1 MDYKEEY
8 QKALER
14 AKKGLPID
22 EVFPEL
28 KESEDE
34 RIRKILIHIVKGACD
49 KYGIKYKGDEI
60 TEEKLLAYLEKQKE
74 VKWSPSE
81 CEMGVLYKLCYVSN
95 QITDEDDTELTR
107 LYQDL
112 KREYFNGHSFENMF
126 PKEKQKEQKLTEC
139 TSDSVLQKI
148 KRAITSCR
156 ELSEHYK
163 DTKENFYQY
172 YGGKADGLQLALAY
186 FGNKNELAE
195 QKPAEWSEEDEKNI
209 EKLDGFLSEVFC
221 FGHVNVSQKDKE
233 ELQSWLKFLPE
244 RFNLQPK
251 QEWSEEDEVMCEAI
265 LNTLERVGDYGTIGM
280 QKDWLKS
287 LKDRGVTLIPSSWKP
302 SKEQMETLKNCAYGV
317 FQNGD
322 SPVLRELYNDIK
334 KLYYE

>member
-34 RIRKILIHIVKGACD
+34 RIRKALIHLINEQDGFLTAIDGISVKD
-49 KYGIKYKGDEI
+49 II
-60 TEEKLLAYLEKQKE
+60 TYL
-74 VKWSPSE
+74 
-81 CEMGVLYKLCYVSN
+81 
-95 QITDEDDTELTR
+95 
-107 LYQDL
+107 
-112 KREYFNGHSFENMF
+112 
-126 PKEKQKEQKLTEC
+126 EKQKEQKLTEC

-322 SPVLRELYNDIK
+322 GPALRELYNDLE